1 MVILGSGAVSYER
14 GTPVT
19 QVLDPDGV
27 WPASFRPYHE
37 LADYIISL
45 S

>member
-1 MVILGSGAVSYER
+1 MGEVPLL
-14 GTPVT
+14 TLNPK